1 MPTFNEKVEHKTD
14 KAREAVSDKI
24 RPDEPS
30 LGEKASRAARDT
42 GYAMKEGAENA
53 AKAVSDAIHP
63 NKDSDRARKDVADA
77 INPDKKKF

>member
-1 MPTFNEKVEHKTD
+1 MPTLGEKVEHNTD

-42 GYAMKEGAENA
+42 GYKMKEGAESA

-63 NKDSDRARKDVADA
+63 DKSSDRARKNAADA
-77 INPDKKKF
+77 INPDK